1 MRMAASSPVWFT
13 RRAEERKERCSG
25 ESSWMG
31 FEVEGGEEETVALLV
46 GNERLEEAALEGV
59 GACGLAA
66 VLWVRRWR
74 GESEREV
81 CGVVVRDVMVSG
93 ARKSR
98 TCGVLRGR
106 ALGVSSRAAI
116 VCYSVCYCGVVLYCT
131 GEGEVEVT
139 ATAGLVISPHLK
151 SGPTRVFPDAL
162 ETPRQPSSS
171 SFPRLS
177 GLQHLSSTP
186 LTLRPSPFHSPSPAQ
201 HLSWRF
207 ESCRLPAFSPRFHY
221 ISFQHV

>member
-1 MRMAASSPVWFT
+1 
-13 RRAEERKERCSG
+13 
-25 ESSWMG
+25 MG

-81 CGVVVRDVMVSG
+81 CGVVVRDVIVSG

-116 VCYSVCYCGVVLYCT
+116 VSATVVLYSYCI
-131 GEGEVEVT
+131 GEVKV
-139 ATAGLVISPHLK
+139 K
-151 SGPTRVFPDAL
+151 
-162 ETPRQPSSS
+162 PS
-171 SFPRLS
+171 
-177 GLQHLSSTP
+177 
-186 LTLRPSPFHSPSPAQ
+186 
-201 HLSWRF
+201 
-207 ESCRLPAFSPRFHY
+207 
-221 ISFQHV
+221 